1 MKLNVF
7 FSWQVETDLQGI
19 KTKEFLKSCINS
31 AINSINDKGELK
43 GVWLEL
49 HEGLDRVPG
58 NADVAREMFRQIDD
72 CDIFIGD
79 FTIVQR
85 IHKCGQKF
93 LNKHGIFFRYTP
105 NCNVYGEYNRALGK
119 TDDFWKQVVLLMND
133 VNGNP
138 NDEVTVI
145 PFDTRGRRWPIS
157 FTLKENT
164 VECETKA
171 KAELLKVL
179 PSALQMSAKAAIASI
194 ERRFAPFV
202 SWYEQKKDKRLN
214 FSIIKDDDI
223 NKYKDTLLKFRKVL
237 RIVGPKSSSKT
248 ILVNKA
254 FEGTEVVNNYL
265 YCNYDDCEFD
275 DVRRKILYFQ
285 KELKN
290 LTIVVDNCPDDL
302 FDFILNQN
310 KRFGSNN
317 RIVTISVKNGERVS
331 HQFECE
337 TLDLSESM
345 KGSVSKTLQEK
356 EIDTSRQEFIMT
368 FCQDNPML
376 VNVIVSNIQPGE
388 ETKKFSDKDMTTKLI
403 GYIPDSK
410 ERKIMQSLA
419 MFEYIGWKEER
430 SEELDFILTDKNIT
444 SIDSDE
450 DIIRNTAI
458 GVIRRGISLGIIEER
473 GRTFSVTHKP
483 LAKQLIKEWLQSVD
497 EKRMLRFIKVLSDGK
512 HNWLIKEFHNRFI
525 AMNDDVEAKQMVAE
539 LFKIGSIFEK
549 SEVLNTE
556 SGSLFVETFAE
567 ICPDDV
573 NELLY
578 RFVQTR
584 STEQLKQMKDG
595 RRNIVW
601 TLAHLC
607 FIPELF
613 DKSART
619 TLILAIAENEEISN
633 NATGNFISLFPV
645 MLPATSVS
653 LDTRLKFLQKMID
666 IPSYKQ
672 IIMRA
677 LGRATLTRDFIYFR
691 GAEKIGGRESKN
703 YVPQT
708 RAEITKY
715 IEGCLDLIKNEI
727 RSDSAIK
734 FEAIKVVEE
743 NTITLCD
750 SGYASL
756 VLPIVEMVC
765 SIQNNKWERMR
776 HNLSLFR
783 NKLQIKMTDEEND
796 KYDTI
801 INLLTSDDVVSK
813 YARIEK
819 ECFYTD
825 LKMPFEEQQRHKQQ
839 KYKALAEEIISKSQL
854 TKDILSEI
862 ACSDVIADR
871 IFGETLA
878 AKMSSEEQLQF
889 IKDYVEVCNLNKNA
903 KSGILVDFVAKV
915 DDDVFN
921 HSIEILLECRLTYTV
936 FACMARRSILPSNAL
951 FSVLNNYIEN
961 GNAHVA
967 NFNHYWNNLRFDLMT
982 DEFIISL
989 FDIILKHEGGF
1000 DVVMH
1005 IAALSLTW
1013 GERLEKSLVLKD
1025 TLSEIYIK
1033 NTSIDTSITDD
1044 YQQLKLIV
1052 ALLQNSNQIALAQH
1066 VNAQIIAAA
1075 ANSKIIFSIQYDLE
1089 DIYRLLMKNY
1099 FGIIWPSLSKAL
1111 LSEDDQVMTYIH
1123 LKELLGCPFNDGST
1137 PIIMEGNHFKE
1148 MIDWCEN
1155 NPDIAPARLAGLIP
1169 VAIGDKFTPEAIAL
1183 IDKYADKQYVLNEI
1197 ACTLD
1202 SFSSIGSVVP
1212 YYERREKIYSSLL
1225 KHKNDSVRQ
1234 WAQQNVNSCKYMTQ
1248 KEMEREKE
1256 IF

>member
-19 KTKEFLKSCINS
+19 KTKEFLKNCINS

-58 NADVAREMFRQIDD
+58 NADVAMEMFRQIDD

-133 VNGNP
+133 VNGSP
-138 NDEVTVI
+138 NDDVTVI

-164 VECETKA
+164 VECEKKA

-265 YCNYDDCEFD
+265 YCNYDDCESD

-345 KGSVSKTLQEK
+345 KDSVSKTLQEK

-388 ETKKFSDKDMTTKLI
+388 ETKKFSDKEITTKLI

-497 EKRMLRFIKVLSDGK
+497 EKRMVRFIKVLSDGK

-889 IKDYVEVCNLNKNA
+889 IKDYVEVCNLNENA

-1025 TLSEIYIK
+1025 ALSEIYIK

-1052 ALLQNSNQIALAQH
+1052 TLLQNSNQIALAQH

-1075 ANSKIIFSIQYDLE
+1075 ANSEIIFSIQYDLE

-1123 LKELLGCPFNDGST
+1123 LKELLGCSFNDGST

-1225 KHKNDSVRQ
+1225 NHKNDSVRQ
-1234 WAQQNVNSCKYMTQ
+1234 WAQQNVNSCKYMIQ

>member
-133 VNGNP
+133 VNGSP
-138 NDEVTVI
+138 NDDVTVI

-164 VECETKA
+164 VECEKKA

-194 ERRFAPFV
+194 ERKFAPFV

-237 RIVGPKSSSKT
+237 RIVGPKSTSKT

-254 FEGTEVVNNYL
+254 YEGTELVNNYL
-265 YCNYDDCEFD
+265 YCNYDDCESY

-317 RIVTISVKNGERVS
+317 RIIAISVKDGEKVS
-331 HQFECE
+331 PQFQYE

-345 KGSVSKTLQEK
+345 KESVSKTLQEK
-356 EIDTSRQEFIMT
+356 EIDTSRQKLIMT

-388 ETKKFSDKDMTTKLI
+388 ETKKFSEKDITTKLI

-430 SEELDFILTDKNIT
+430 SKELDFILTDKNIT
-444 SIDSDE
+444 SIDGDK

-458 GVIRRGISLGIIEER
+458 GIIRKGISLGIIEER

-525 AMNDDVEAKQMVAE
+525 AMNDDAEAKQMVAE

-619 TLILAIAENEEISN
+619 TLILAVAENEEISN
-633 NATGNFISLFPV
+633 NATGNFISLFPI

-653 LDTRLKFLQKMID
+653 LDTRLIFLQKMID

-672 IIMRA
+672 VIMRA
-677 LGRATLTRDFIYFR
+677 LGRATLIRDFIYFR
-691 GAEKIGGRESKN
+691 GAEKIGGRE
-703 YVPQT
+703 
-708 RAEITKY
+708 
-715 IEGCLDLIKNEI
+715 
-727 RSDSAIK
+727 
-734 FEAIKVVEE
+734 
-743 NTITLCD
+743 
-750 SGYASL
+750 
-756 VLPIVEMVC
+756 
-765 SIQNNKWERMR
+765 
-776 HNLSLFR
+776 
-783 NKLQIKMTDEEND
+783 
-796 KYDTI
+796 
-801 INLLTSDDVVSK
+801 
-813 YARIEK
+813 
-819 ECFYTD
+819 
-825 LKMPFEEQQRHKQQ
+825 
-839 KYKALAEEIISKSQL
+839 
-854 TKDILSEI
+854 
-862 ACSDVIADR
+862 
-871 IFGETLA
+871 
-878 AKMSSEEQLQF
+878 
-889 IKDYVEVCNLNKNA
+889 NKN
-903 KSGILVDFVAKV
+903 
-915 DDDVFN
+915 
-921 HSIEILLECRLTYTV
+921 
-936 FACMARRSILPSNAL
+936 
-951 FSVLNNYIEN
+951 
-961 GNAHVA
+961 
-967 NFNHYWNNLRFDLMT
+967 
-982 DEFIISL
+982 
-989 FDIILKHEGGF
+989 
-1000 DVVMH
+1000 
-1005 IAALSLTW
+1005 
-1013 GERLEKSLVLKD
+1013 
-1025 TLSEIYIK
+1025 
-1033 NTSIDTSITDD
+1033 
-1044 YQQLKLIV
+1044 
-1052 ALLQNSNQIALAQH
+1052 
-1066 VNAQIIAAA
+1066 
-1075 ANSKIIFSIQYDLE
+1075 
-1089 DIYRLLMKNY
+1089 
-1099 FGIIWPSLSKAL
+1099 
-1111 LSEDDQVMTYIH
+1111 
-1123 LKELLGCPFNDGST
+1123 
-1137 PIIMEGNHFKE
+1137 
-1148 MIDWCEN
+1148 
-1155 NPDIAPARLAGLIP
+1155 
-1169 VAIGDKFTPEAIAL
+1169 
-1183 IDKYADKQYVLNEI
+1183 
-1197 ACTLD
+1197 
-1202 SFSSIGSVVP
+1202 
-1212 YYERREKIYSSLL
+1212 
-1225 KHKNDSVRQ
+1225 
-1234 WAQQNVNSCKYMTQ
+1234 
-1248 KEMEREKE
+1248 
-1256 IF
+1256 

>member
-388 ETKKFSDKDMTTKLI
+388 ETKKFSDKDITTKLI

-556 SGSLFVETFAE
+556 RGSLFVETFAE

-677 LGRATLTRDFIYFR
+677 LGRAALTRDFIYFR

-936 FACMARRSILPSNAL
+936 FACMARRSILP
-951 FSVLNNYIEN
+951 
-961 GNAHVA
+961 
-967 NFNHYWNNLRFDLMT
+967 
-982 DEFIISL
+982 II
-989 FDIILKHEGGF
+989 IK
-1000 DVVMH
+1000 
-1005 IAALSLTW
+1005 T
-1013 GERLEKSLVLKD
+1013 
-1025 TLSEIYIK
+1025 YIK
-1033 NTSIDTSITDD
+1033 
-1044 YQQLKLIV
+1044 
-1052 ALLQNSNQIALAQH
+1052 
-1066 VNAQIIAAA
+1066 
-1075 ANSKIIFSIQYDLE
+1075 
-1089 DIYRLLMKNY
+1089 
-1099 FGIIWPSLSKAL
+1099 
-1111 LSEDDQVMTYIH
+1111 
-1123 LKELLGCPFNDGST
+1123 
-1137 PIIMEGNHFKE
+1137 
-1148 MIDWCEN
+1148 
-1155 NPDIAPARLAGLIP
+1155 
-1169 VAIGDKFTPEAIAL
+1169 
-1183 IDKYADKQYVLNEI
+1183 
-1197 ACTLD
+1197 
-1202 SFSSIGSVVP
+1202 
-1212 YYERREKIYSSLL
+1212 
-1225 KHKNDSVRQ
+1225 
-1234 WAQQNVNSCKYMTQ
+1234 
-1248 KEMEREKE
+1248 
-1256 IF
+1256 

>member
-1 MKLNVF
+1 M
-7 FSWQVETDLQGI
+7 
-19 KTKEFLKSCINS
+19 
-31 AINSINDKGELK
+31 
-43 GVWLEL
+43 
-49 HEGLDRVPG
+49 
-58 NADVAREMFRQIDD
+58 
-72 CDIFIGD
+72 
-79 FTIVQR
+79 
-85 IHKCGQKF
+85 
-93 LNKHGIFFRYTP
+93 
-105 NCNVYGEYNRALGK
+105 
-119 TDDFWKQVVLLMND
+119 
-133 VNGNP
+133 
-138 NDEVTVI
+138 
-145 PFDTRGRRWPIS
+145 
-157 FTLKENT
+157 
-164 VECETKA
+164 
-171 KAELLKVL
+171 
-179 PSALQMSAKAAIASI
+179 
-194 ERRFAPFV
+194 
-202 SWYEQKKDKRLN
+202 
-214 FSIIKDDDI
+214 KDDDI

-265 YCNYDDCEFD
+265 YCNYDDCESD

-345 KGSVSKTLQEK
+345 KGSVSKTLHEK
-356 EIDTSRQEFIMT
+356 EIDTSRQEFIIT

-376 VNVIVSNIQPGE
+376 VNVVVSNIQPGE
-388 ETKKFSDKDMTTKLI
+388 ETKKFSDKDITTKLI

-982 DEFIISL
+982 DEFIIS
-989 FDIILKHEGGF
+989 
-1000 DVVMH
+1000 
-1005 IAALSLTW
+1005 
-1013 GERLEKSLVLKD
+1013 
-1025 TLSEIYIK
+1025 
-1033 NTSIDTSITDD
+1033 
-1044 YQQLKLIV
+1044 
-1052 ALLQNSNQIALAQH
+1052 
-1066 VNAQIIAAA
+1066 
-1075 ANSKIIFSIQYDLE
+1075 
-1089 DIYRLLMKNY
+1089 
-1099 FGIIWPSLSKAL
+1099 
-1111 LSEDDQVMTYIH
+1111 
-1123 LKELLGCPFNDGST
+1123 
-1137 PIIMEGNHFKE
+1137 
-1148 MIDWCEN
+1148 
-1155 NPDIAPARLAGLIP
+1155 
-1169 VAIGDKFTPEAIAL
+1169 
-1183 IDKYADKQYVLNEI
+1183 
-1197 ACTLD
+1197 
-1202 SFSSIGSVVP
+1202 
-1212 YYERREKIYSSLL
+1212 
-1225 KHKNDSVRQ
+1225 
-1234 WAQQNVNSCKYMTQ
+1234 
-1248 KEMEREKE
+1248 
-1256 IF
+1256 

>member
-133 VNGNP
+133 VNGSP
-138 NDEVTVI
+138 NDDVTVI

-164 VECETKA
+164 VECEKKA
-171 KAELLKVL
+171 KVELLKVL

-194 ERRFAPFV
+194 ERKFAPFV

-237 RIVGPKSSSKT
+237 RIVGPKSTSKT

-254 FEGTEVVNNYL
+254 YEGTELVNNYL
-265 YCNYDDCEFD
+265 YCNYDDCESY

-285 KELKN
+285 KELNN
-290 LTIVVDNCPDDL
+290 LTIVVDNCPNNL
-302 FDFILNQN
+302 FEYILDQN

-317 RIVTISVKNGERVS
+317 RIIAISVKDGEKVS
-331 HQFECE
+331 HQFQYE

-345 KGSVSKTLQEK
+345 KESVSKTLLEK
-356 EIDTSRQEFIMT
+356 EIDTSRQELIMT

-376 VNVIVSNIQPGE
+376 VDVIVSNIQLKE
-388 ETKKFSDKDMTTKLI
+388 EIKKFSDEDITTKLI
-403 GYIPDSK
+403 GYIPGSI
-410 ERKIMQSLA
+410 ERKIIQSLA

-430 SEELDFILTDKNIT
+430 SKELDFILTDKNIT
-444 SIDSDE
+444 SIDGDK

-458 GVIRRGISLGIIEER
+458 GIIRKGISLGIIEER
-473 GRTFSVTHKP
+473 GRTFSVMHKP

-497 EKRMLRFIKVLSDGK
+497 VERMVKFIYALSEGD
-512 HNWLIKEFHNRFI
+512 HNWLIKEFHNRFR
-525 AMNDDVEAKQMVAE
+525 AMSDDEYAKQMVSE
-539 LFKIGSIFEK
+539 LFKVGSVFEK

-556 SGSLFVETFAE
+556 SGSLFVETFAD
-567 ICPDDV
+567 ICPDAV
-573 NELLY
+573 NEMLY
-578 RFVQTR
+578 RFVQAM
-584 STEQLKQMKDG
+584 STEQIKQIKEG

-601 TLAHLC
+601 TLSHLC

-613 DKSART
+613 AKSAET
-619 TLILAIAENEEISN
+619 TLMFAVAENEEFSN
-633 NATGNFISLFPV
+633 NATGNFISLFPI

-653 LDTRLKFLQKMID
+653 LDARLHFLQAMID

-672 IIMRA
+672 VIMRA

-691 GAEKIGGRESKN
+691 GAEEIGGRENKN

-708 RAEITKY
+708 RAEITRY
-715 IEGCLDLIKNEI
+715 IKGCLDLIKKEI
-727 RSDSAIK
+727 ESDSAIK
-734 FEAIKVVEE
+734 LEAIKVVEE

-825 LKMPFEEQQRHKQQ
+825 LKMPFEEQQKNKQQ

-878 AKMSSEEQLQF
+878 DKMSSEEQLQF
-889 IKDYVEVCNLNKNA
+889 IKDYVEVCNLNENV

-921 HSIEILLECRLTYTV
+921 HSIKILLECRLTYTV
-936 FACMARRSILPSNAL
+936 FACMARRSILPSDVL

-967 NFNHYWNNLRFDLMT
+967 DFNHYWNNLRFDLMT
-982 DEFIISL
+982 DKFIISL

-1005 IAALSLTW
+1005 IALSLTW

-1025 TLSEIYIK
+1025 TLSDIYIK
-1033 NTSIDTSITDD
+1033 NTSIDKSITDY
-1044 YQQLKLIV
+1044 YQQLRII
-1052 ALLQNSNQIALAQH
+1052 ASLLQNGNQIALAQH
-1066 VNAQIIAAA
+1066 VNAQIIAAV
-1075 ANSKIIFSIQYDLE
+1075 ANSKIIFSVQYDLE

-1123 LKELLGCPFNDGST
+1123 LKELLGCSYNDGST

-1202 SFSSIGSVVP
+1202 SFSSVGSVVP

-1234 WAQQNVNSCKYMTQ
+1234 WARQNVNSCKYMIQ

-1256 IF
+1256 IL

>member
-1 MKLNVF
+1 M
-7 FSWQVETDLQGI
+7 
-19 KTKEFLKSCINS
+19 
-31 AINSINDKGELK
+31 
-43 GVWLEL
+43 
-49 HEGLDRVPG
+49 
-58 NADVAREMFRQIDD
+58 
-72 CDIFIGD
+72 
-79 FTIVQR
+79 
-85 IHKCGQKF
+85 
-93 LNKHGIFFRYTP
+93 NKHGIFFRYTP

-265 YCNYDDCEFD
+265 YCNYDDCESD

-337 TLDLSESM
+337 TLDLSESI

-388 ETKKFSDKDMTTKLI
+388 ETKKFSDKDITTKLI

-549 SEVLNTE
+549 SEVLDTE

-677 LGRATLTRDFIYFR
+677 LG
-691 GAEKIGGRESKN
+691 
-703 YVPQT
+703 
-708 RAEITKY
+708 
-715 IEGCLDLIKNEI
+715 
-727 RSDSAIK
+727 
-734 FEAIKVVEE
+734 
-743 NTITLCD
+743 
-750 SGYASL
+750 SL
-756 VLPIVEMVC
+756 
-765 SIQNNKWERMR
+765 S
-776 HNLSLFR
+776 
-783 NKLQIKMTDEEND
+783 
-796 KYDTI
+796 
-801 INLLTSDDVVSK
+801 
-813 YARIEK
+813 
-819 ECFYTD
+819 
-825 LKMPFEEQQRHKQQ
+825 
-839 KYKALAEEIISKSQL
+839 
-854 TKDILSEI
+854 
-862 ACSDVIADR
+862 
-871 IFGETLA
+871 
-878 AKMSSEEQLQF
+878 
-889 IKDYVEVCNLNKNA
+889 
-903 KSGILVDFVAKV
+903 
-915 DDDVFN
+915 
-921 HSIEILLECRLTYTV
+921 
-936 FACMARRSILPSNAL
+936 
-951 FSVLNNYIEN
+951 
-961 GNAHVA
+961 
-967 NFNHYWNNLRFDLMT
+967 
-982 DEFIISL
+982 
-989 FDIILKHEGGF
+989 
-1000 DVVMH
+1000 
-1005 IAALSLTW
+1005 
-1013 GERLEKSLVLKD
+1013 
-1025 TLSEIYIK
+1025 
-1033 NTSIDTSITDD
+1033 
-1044 YQQLKLIV
+1044 
-1052 ALLQNSNQIALAQH
+1052 
-1066 VNAQIIAAA
+1066 
-1075 ANSKIIFSIQYDLE
+1075 FSI
-1089 DIYRLLMKNY
+1089 
-1099 FGIIWPSLSKAL
+1099 
-1111 LSEDDQVMTYIH
+1111 
-1123 LKELLGCPFNDGST
+1123 
-1137 PIIMEGNHFKE
+1137 
-1148 MIDWCEN
+1148 
-1155 NPDIAPARLAGLIP
+1155 
-1169 VAIGDKFTPEAIAL
+1169 
-1183 IDKYADKQYVLNEI
+1183 
-1197 ACTLD
+1197 
-1202 SFSSIGSVVP
+1202 
-1212 YYERREKIYSSLL
+1212 
-1225 KHKNDSVRQ
+1225 
-1234 WAQQNVNSCKYMTQ
+1234 
-1248 KEMEREKE
+1248 
-1256 IF
+1256 

>member
-19 KTKEFLKSCINS
+19 KTKEFLKNCINS

-58 NADVAREMFRQIDD
+58 NADVAMEMFRQIDD

-133 VNGNP
+133 VNGSP
-138 NDEVTVI
+138 NDDVTVI

-164 VECETKA
+164 VECEKKA

-265 YCNYDDCEFD
+265 YCNYDDCESD

-388 ETKKFSDKDMTTKLI
+388 ETKKFSDKEITTKLI

-410 ERKIMQSLA
+410 KRKIMQSLA

-497 EKRMLRFIKVLSDGK
+497 EKRMVRFIKVLSDGK

-567 ICPDDV
+567 ICPGDV

-889 IKDYVEVCNLNKNA
+889 IKDYVEVCNLNENA

-1025 TLSEIYIK
+1025 ALSEIYIK

-1052 ALLQNSNQIALAQH
+1052 TLLQNSNQIALAQH

-1075 ANSKIIFSIQYDLE
+1075 ANSEIIFSIQYDLE

-1123 LKELLGCPFNDGST
+1123 LKELLGCSFNDGST

-1183 IDKYADKQYVLNEI
+1183 VDKYADKQYVLNEI

-1202 SFSSIGSVVP
+1202 SFSSIGSVVS

-1225 KHKNDSVRQ
+1225 NHKNDSVRQ
-1234 WAQQNVNSCKYMTQ
+1234 WAQQNVNSCKYMIQ

>member
-19 KTKEFLKSCINS
+19 KTKEFLKNCINS

-58 NADVAREMFRQIDD
+58 NADVAMEMFRQIDD

-133 VNGNP
+133 VNGSP
-138 NDEVTVI
+138 NDDVTVI

-164 VECETKA
+164 VECEKKA

-265 YCNYDDCEFD
+265 YCNYDDCESD

-388 ETKKFSDKDMTTKLI
+388 ETKKFSDKEITTKLI

-497 EKRMLRFIKVLSDGK
+497 EKRMVRFIKVLSDGK

-889 IKDYVEVCNLNKNA
+889 IKDYVEVCNLNENA

-1000 DVVMH
+1000 DVVIH

-1013 GERLEKSLVLKD
+1013 GERLEKSIVLKD
-1025 TLSEIYIK
+1025 ALSEIYIK

-1052 ALLQNSNQIALAQH
+1052 TLLQNSNQIALAQH

-1123 LKELLGCPFNDGST
+1123 LKELLGCSFNDGST

-1225 KHKNDSVRQ
+1225 NHKNDSVRQ
-1234 WAQQNVNSCKYMTQ
+1234 WAQQNVNSCKYMIQ

>member
-19 KTKEFLKSCINS
+19 KTKEFLKNCINS

-58 NADVAREMFRQIDD
+58 NADVAMEMFRQIDD

-133 VNGNP
+133 VNGSP
-138 NDEVTVI
+138 NDDVTVI

-164 VECETKA
+164 VECEKKA

-265 YCNYDDCEFD
+265 YCNYDDCESD

-388 ETKKFSDKDMTTKLI
+388 ETKKFSDKEITTKLI

-497 EKRMLRFIKVLSDGK
+497 EKRMVRFIKVLSDGK

-889 IKDYVEVCNLNKNA
+889 IKDYVEVCNLNENA

-915 DDDVFN
+915 DNDVFN

-1013 GERLEKSLVLKD
+1013 GERLEKSIVLKD
-1025 TLSEIYIK
+1025 ALSEIYIK

-1052 ALLQNSNQIALAQH
+1052 TLLQNSNQIALAQH

-1123 LKELLGCPFNDGST
+1123 LKELLGCSFNDGST

-1225 KHKNDSVRQ
+1225 NHKNDSVRQ
-1234 WAQQNVNSCKYMTQ
+1234 WAQQNVNSCKYMIQ

>member
-19 KTKEFLKSCINS
+19 KTKEFLKNCINS

-58 NADVAREMFRQIDD
+58 NADVAMEMFRQIDD
-72 CDIFIGD
+72 CDIFIGE

-133 VNGNP
+133 VNGSP
-138 NDEVTVI
+138 NDDVTVI

-164 VECETKA
+164 VECEKKA

-265 YCNYDDCEFD
+265 YCNYDDCESD

-388 ETKKFSDKDMTTKLI
+388 ETKKFSDKEITTKLI

-497 EKRMLRFIKVLSDGK
+497 EKRMVRFIKVLSDGK

-889 IKDYVEVCNLNKNA
+889 IKDYVEVCNLNENA

-1013 GERLEKSLVLKD
+1013 GERLEKSIVLKD
-1025 TLSEIYIK
+1025 ALSEIYIK

-1052 ALLQNSNQIALAQH
+1052 TLLQNSNQIALAQH

-1123 LKELLGCPFNDGST
+1123 LKELLGCSFNDGST

-1225 KHKNDSVRQ
+1225 NHKNDSVRQ
-1234 WAQQNVNSCKYMTQ
+1234 WAQQNVNSCKYMIQ

>member
-1 MKLNVF
+1 M
-7 FSWQVETDLQGI
+7 
-19 KTKEFLKSCINS
+19 
-31 AINSINDKGELK
+31 
-43 GVWLEL
+43 
-49 HEGLDRVPG
+49 
-58 NADVAREMFRQIDD
+58 
-72 CDIFIGD
+72 
-79 FTIVQR
+79 
-85 IHKCGQKF
+85 
-93 LNKHGIFFRYTP
+93 
-105 NCNVYGEYNRALGK
+105 
-119 TDDFWKQVVLLMND
+119 
-133 VNGNP
+133 
-138 NDEVTVI
+138 
-145 PFDTRGRRWPIS
+145 
-157 FTLKENT
+157 
-164 VECETKA
+164 
-171 KAELLKVL
+171 
-179 PSALQMSAKAAIASI
+179 
-194 ERRFAPFV
+194 
-202 SWYEQKKDKRLN
+202 
-214 FSIIKDDDI
+214 
-223 NKYKDTLLKFRKVL
+223 
-237 RIVGPKSSSKT
+237 
-248 ILVNKA
+248 
-254 FEGTEVVNNYL
+254 
-265 YCNYDDCEFD
+265 
-275 DVRRKILYFQ
+275 
-285 KELKN
+285 
-290 LTIVVDNCPDDL
+290 VDNCPDDL

-317 RIVTISVKNGERVS
+317 RIIAISVKDGEKVS
-331 HQFECE
+331 PQFQYE

-345 KGSVSKTLQEK
+345 KKSVSKTLLEK
-356 EIDTSRQEFIMT
+356 EIDTSRQKLIMT

-388 ETKKFSDKDMTTKLI
+388 DTKKFSEKNITTKLI

-444 SIDSDE
+444 SIDGDE

-473 GRTFSVTHKP
+473 GRTFSVTQKP

-525 AMNDDVEAKQMVAE
+525 AMNDDAEAKQMVAE

-613 DKSART
+613 EKSART
-619 TLILAIAENEEISN
+619 TLILAVAENEEISN
-633 NATGNFISLFPV
+633 NATGNFISLFPI

-677 LGRATLTRDFIYFR
+677 IGRATLTRDFIYFR

-708 RAEITKY
+708 RAEIIKY

-727 RSDSAIK
+727 ISDSAIK
-734 FEAIKVVEE
+734 IEAIKVIED

-765 SIQNNKWERMR
+765 SKQNNKWERMR

-783 NKLQIKMTDEEND
+783 NKLQIMMTKEEKD
-796 KYDTI
+796 KFDAI
-801 INLLTSDDVVSK
+801 IKLLTGEDVVSK
-813 YARIEK
+813 YTRIEK

-825 LKMPFEEQQRHKQQ
+825 LKMPFEEQQRHKQE
-839 KYKALAEEIISKSQL
+839 KYKALAEEIISKNQL

-878 AKMSSEEQLQF
+878 TMMSSEKQLLF
-889 IKDYVEVCNLNKNA
+889 IRDYVEICNSNENA
-903 KSGILVDFVAKV
+903 KSGILVDFIAKV
-915 DDDVFN
+915 DDEVF
-921 HSIEILLECRLTYTV
+921 HQSIEILLECRLTYTV
-936 FACMARRSILPSNAL
+936 FACIARRSILPSDDL

-967 NFNHYWNNLRFDLMT
+967 DFNHYWNNVRFDLMT

-989 FDIILKHEGGF
+989 
-1000 DVVMH
+1000 
-1005 IAALSLTW
+1005 
-1013 GERLEKSLVLKD
+1013 
-1025 TLSEIYIK
+1025 
-1033 NTSIDTSITDD
+1033 
-1044 YQQLKLIV
+1044 
-1052 ALLQNSNQIALAQH
+1052 
-1066 VNAQIIAAA
+1066 
-1075 ANSKIIFSIQYDLE
+1075 
-1089 DIYRLLMKNY
+1089 
-1099 FGIIWPSLSKAL
+1099 
-1111 LSEDDQVMTYIH
+1111 
-1123 LKELLGCPFNDGST
+1123 
-1137 PIIMEGNHFKE
+1137 
-1148 MIDWCEN
+1148 
-1155 NPDIAPARLAGLIP
+1155 
-1169 VAIGDKFTPEAIAL
+1169 
-1183 IDKYADKQYVLNEI
+1183 
-1197 ACTLD
+1197 
-1202 SFSSIGSVVP
+1202 
-1212 YYERREKIYSSLL
+1212 
-1225 KHKNDSVRQ
+1225 
-1234 WAQQNVNSCKYMTQ
+1234 
-1248 KEMEREKE
+1248 
-1256 IF
+1256 

>member
-19 KTKEFLKSCINS
+19 KTKEFLKNCINS

-58 NADVAREMFRQIDD
+58 NADVAMEMFRQIDD

-133 VNGNP
+133 VNGSP
-138 NDEVTVI
+138 NDDVTVI

-164 VECETKA
+164 VECEKKA
-171 KAELLKVL
+171 KTELLKVL

-265 YCNYDDCEFD
+265 YCNYDDCESD

-368 FCQDNPML
+368 FCQDNPMS

-388 ETKKFSDKDMTTKLI
+388 ETKKFSDKEITTKLI

-497 EKRMLRFIKVLSDGK
+497 EKRMVRFIKVLSDGK

-595 RRNIVW
+595 RRIIVW

-889 IKDYVEVCNLNKNA
+889 IKDYVEVCNLNENA

-936 FACMARRSILPSNAL
+936 FACMARRSILPINAL

-1025 TLSEIYIK
+1025 ALSEIYIK

-1052 ALLQNSNQIALAQH
+1052 TLLQNSNQIALAQH

-1075 ANSKIIFSIQYDLE
+1075 ANSEIIFSIQYDLE

-1123 LKELLGCPFNDGST
+1123 LKELLGCSFNDGST

-1225 KHKNDSVRQ
+1225 NHKNDSVRQ
-1234 WAQQNVNSCKYMTQ
+1234 WAQQNVNSCKYMIQ

>member
-133 VNGNP
+133 VNGSP
-138 NDEVTVI
+138 NDDVTVI

-164 VECETKA
+164 VECEKKA

-194 ERRFAPFV
+194 ERKFAPFV

-237 RIVGPKSSSKT
+237 RIVGPKSTSKT

-254 FEGTEVVNNYL
+254 YEGTELVNNYL
-265 YCNYDDCEFD
+265 YCNYDDCESY

-290 LTIVVDNCPDDL
+290 LTIVVDNCSDDL

-317 RIVTISVKNGERVS
+317 RIIAISVKDGEKVS
-331 HQFECE
+331 PQFQYE

-345 KGSVSKTLQEK
+345 KESVSKTLQEK
-356 EIDTSRQEFIMT
+356 EIDTSRQKLIMT

-388 ETKKFSDKDMTTKLI
+388 ETKKFSEKDITTKLI

-430 SEELDFILTDKNIT
+430 SKELDFILTDKNIT
-444 SIDSDE
+444 SIDGDK

-458 GVIRRGISLGIIEER
+458 GIIRKGISLGIIEER

-525 AMNDDVEAKQMVAE
+525 AMNDDAEAKQMVAE

-619 TLILAIAENEEISN
+619 TLILAVAENEEISN
-633 NATGNFISLFPV
+633 NATGNFISLFPI

-653 LDTRLKFLQKMID
+653 LDTRLIFLQKMID

-672 IIMRA
+672 VIMRA
-677 LGRATLTRDFIYFR
+677 LGRATLIRDFIYFR
-691 GAEKIGGRESKN
+691 GAEKIGGRENKN

-708 RAEITKY
+708 RAEITRY
-715 IEGCLDLIKNEI
+715 IKGCLDLIKKEI
-727 RSDSAIK
+727 ESDNAIK
-734 FEAIKVVEE
+734 LEAIKVVEE
-743 NTITLCD
+743 NTISLCD

-783 NKLQIKMTDEEND
+783 NKPQIRN
-796 KYDTI
+796 
-801 INLLTSDDVVSK
+801 
-813 YARIEK
+813 
-819 ECFYTD
+819 
-825 LKMPFEEQQRHKQQ
+825 
-839 KYKALAEEIISKSQL
+839 
-854 TKDILSEI
+854 
-862 ACSDVIADR
+862 
-871 IFGETLA
+871 
-878 AKMSSEEQLQF
+878 
-889 IKDYVEVCNLNKNA
+889 
-903 KSGILVDFVAKV
+903 
-915 DDDVFN
+915 
-921 HSIEILLECRLTYTV
+921 
-936 FACMARRSILPSNAL
+936 
-951 FSVLNNYIEN
+951 
-961 GNAHVA
+961 
-967 NFNHYWNNLRFDLMT
+967 
-982 DEFIISL
+982 
-989 FDIILKHEGGF
+989 
-1000 DVVMH
+1000 
-1005 IAALSLTW
+1005 
-1013 GERLEKSLVLKD
+1013 
-1025 TLSEIYIK
+1025 
-1033 NTSIDTSITDD
+1033 
-1044 YQQLKLIV
+1044 
-1052 ALLQNSNQIALAQH
+1052 
-1066 VNAQIIAAA
+1066 
-1075 ANSKIIFSIQYDLE
+1075 
-1089 DIYRLLMKNY
+1089 
-1099 FGIIWPSLSKAL
+1099 
-1111 LSEDDQVMTYIH
+1111 
-1123 LKELLGCPFNDGST
+1123 
-1137 PIIMEGNHFKE
+1137 
-1148 MIDWCEN
+1148 
-1155 NPDIAPARLAGLIP
+1155 
-1169 VAIGDKFTPEAIAL
+1169 
-1183 IDKYADKQYVLNEI
+1183 
-1197 ACTLD
+1197 
-1202 SFSSIGSVVP
+1202 
-1212 YYERREKIYSSLL
+1212 
-1225 KHKNDSVRQ
+1225 
-1234 WAQQNVNSCKYMTQ
+1234 
-1248 KEMEREKE
+1248 
-1256 IF
+1256 

>member
-19 KTKEFLKSCINS
+19 KTKEFLKNCINS

-58 NADVAREMFRQIDD
+58 NADVAMEMFRQIDD

-133 VNGNP
+133 VNGSP
-138 NDEVTVI
+138 NDDVTVI

-164 VECETKA
+164 VECEKKA

-265 YCNYDDCEFD
+265 YCNYDDCESD

-290 LTIVVDNCPDDL
+290 LIIVVDNCPDDL

-388 ETKKFSDKDMTTKLI
+388 ETKKFSDKEITTKLI

-497 EKRMLRFIKVLSDGK
+497 EKRMVRFIKVLSDGK

-889 IKDYVEVCNLNKNA
+889 IKDYVEVCNLNENA

-915 DDDVFN
+915 DNDVFN

-1013 GERLEKSLVLKD
+1013 GERLEKSIVLKD
-1025 TLSEIYIK
+1025 ALSEIYIK

-1052 ALLQNSNQIALAQH
+1052 TLLQNSNQIALAQH

-1123 LKELLGCPFNDGST
+1123 LKELLGCSFNDGST

-1225 KHKNDSVRQ
+1225 NHKNDSVRQ
-1234 WAQQNVNSCKYMTQ
+1234 WAQQNVNSCKYMIQ

>member
-79 FTIVQR
+79 FTIVQS

-133 VNGNP
+133 VNGSP
-138 NDEVTVI
+138 NDDVTVI

-164 VECETKA
+164 VGCEKKA

-237 RIVGPKSSSKT
+237 RIVGPKSTSKT

-254 FEGTEVVNNYL
+254 YEGTELVNNYL
-265 YCNYDDCEFD
+265 YCNYDDCESN

-285 KELKN
+285 KELNN
-290 LTIVVDNCPDDL
+290 LTIVVDNCPNDL
-302 FDFILNQN
+302 FEYILDQN

-317 RIVTISVKNGERVS
+317 RIIAISVKDGEKVS
-331 HQFECE
+331 PQFQYE

-345 KGSVSKTLQEK
+345 KESVSKTLLEK
-356 EIDTSRQEFIMT
+356 EIDTSRQKLIMT

-376 VNVIVSNIQPGE
+376 VDVIVSNIQLRE
-388 ETKKFSDKDMTTKLI
+388 ETKKFSDEDITTKLI
-403 GYIPDSK
+403 GYIPGSM
-410 ERKIMQSLA
+410 ERKIIQSLA

-430 SEELDFILTDKNIT
+430 SKELDFILTDKNIT
-444 SIDSDE
+444 SIDGDK

-458 GVIRRGISLGIIEER
+458 GIIRKGISLGIIEER

-497 EKRMLRFIKVLSDGK
+497 VERMVKFIYALSEGD

-525 AMNDDVEAKQMVAE
+525 AMSDDEYAKQMVSE
-539 LFKIGSIFEK
+539 LFKVGSVFEK

-567 ICPDDV
+567 ICPDAV
-573 NELLY
+573 NEMLY
-578 RFVQTR
+578 RFVQAM
-584 STEQLKQMKDG
+584 STEQIKQIKEG

-601 TLAHLC
+601 TLSHLC
-607 FIPELF
+607 FIPEF
-613 DKSART
+613 FVKSAET
-619 TLILAIAENEEISN
+619 TLMFAVAENEEFSN
-633 NATGNFISLFPV
+633 NATGNFISLFPI

-653 LDTRLKFLQKMID
+653 LDARLHFLQTMID

-672 IIMRA
+672 VIMRA

-691 GAEKIGGRESKN
+691 GAEKIGGRENKN

-708 RAEITKY
+708 RAEITRY
-715 IEGCLDLIKNEI
+715 IKGCLDLIKNEI
-727 RSDSAIK
+727 ESDSAIK
-734 FEAIKVVEE
+734 LEAIKVVEE

-765 SIQNNKWERMR
+765 SIQSNKWERMR

-889 IKDYVEVCNLNKNA
+889 IKDYVEVCNLNENA
-903 KSGILVDFVAKV
+903 KSSILVDFVAKV

-967 NFNHYWNNLRFDLMT
+967 DFNHYWNNLCFDLMT

-989 FDIILKHEGGF
+989 FDIILKHDGGF
-1000 DVVMH
+1000 GVVMH
-1005 IAALSLTW
+1005 IALSLTW

-1052 ALLQNSNQIALAQH
+1052 TLLQNSNQIALAQH

-1089 DIYRLLMKNY
+1089 NIYRLLMKNY
-1099 FGIIWPSLSKAL
+1099 FGIIWPSLSIAL
-1111 LSEDDQVMTYIH
+1111 LSENDQVMTYIH
-1123 LKELLGCPFNDGST
+1123 LKELLGCSFNDGST

-1202 SFSSIGSVVP
+1202 SFSSVGSVVP

-1234 WAQQNVNSCKYMTQ
+1234 WAQQNVNSCKYMIQ
-1248 KEMEREKE
+1248 EEVEREKE
-1256 IF
+1256 IL

>member
-19 KTKEFLKSCINS
+19 KTKEFLKNCINS

-58 NADVAREMFRQIDD
+58 NADVAMEMFRQIDD

-133 VNGNP
+133 VNGSP
-138 NDEVTVI
+138 NDDVTVI

-164 VECETKA
+164 VECEKKA

-265 YCNYDDCEFD
+265 YCNYDDCESD

-388 ETKKFSDKDMTTKLI
+388 ETKKFSDKEITTKLI

-497 EKRMLRFIKVLSDGK
+497 EKRMVRFIKVLSDGR
-512 HNWLIKEFHNRFI
+512 HNLLIKEFHNRFI

-819 ECFYTD
+819 ECFYAD

-889 IKDYVEVCNLNKNA
+889 IKDYVEVCNLNENA

-1013 GERLEKSLVLKD
+1013 GERLEKSQVLKD
-1025 TLSEIYIK
+1025 ALSEIYIK
-1033 NTSIDTSITDD
+1033 NTSINTSITDD

-1052 ALLQNSNQIALAQH
+1052 TLLQNSNQIALAQH

-1075 ANSKIIFSIQYDLE
+1075 ANSEIIFSIQYDLE

-1123 LKELLGCPFNDGST
+1123 LKELLGCSFNDGST

-1225 KHKNDSVRQ
+1225 NHKNDSVRQ
-1234 WAQQNVNSCKYMTQ
+1234 WAQQNVNSCKYMIQ

>member
-133 VNGNP
+133 VNGSP
-138 NDEVTVI
+138 NDDVTVI

-164 VECETKA
+164 VECEKKA

-194 ERRFAPFV
+194 ERKFAPFV

-237 RIVGPKSSSKT
+237 RIVGPKSTSKT

-254 FEGTEVVNNYL
+254 YEGTELVNNYL
-265 YCNYDDCEFD
+265 YCNYDDCESY

-285 KELKN
+285 KELNN
-290 LTIVVDNCPDDL
+290 LTIVVDNCPNDL
-302 FDFILNQN
+302 FEYILDQN

-317 RIVTISVKNGERVS
+317 RIIAISVKDGEKVS
-331 HQFECE
+331 PQFQYEI
-337 TLDLSESM
+337 LDLSESM
-345 KGSVSKTLQEK
+345 KKSVSKTLLEK
-356 EIDTSRQEFIMT
+356 EIDTSRQKLIMT

-376 VNVIVSNIQPGE
+376 VDIIVSNIQLKE
-388 ETKKFSDKDMTTKLI
+388 ETKKFSDEDITTKLI
-403 GYIPDSK
+403 GYIPGSI
-410 ERKIMQSLA
+410 ERKIIQSLA

-430 SEELDFILTDKNIT
+430 SKELDFILTDKNIT
-444 SIDSDE
+444 SIDGDKY
-450 DIIRNTAI
+450 IIRNTAI
-458 GVIRRGISLGIIEER
+458 GIIRKGISLGIIEER

-497 EKRMLRFIKVLSDGK
+497 VERMVKFIYALSESD
-512 HNWLIKEFHNRFI
+512 HNWLIKEFHNRFR
-525 AMNDDVEAKQMVAE
+525 AMSDDEYAKQMVSE
-539 LFKIGSIFEK
+539 LFKVGSVFEK

-556 SGSLFVETFAE
+556 SGSLFVEAFAD
-567 ICPDDV
+567 ICPDAV
-573 NELLY
+573 NEMLY
-578 RFVQTR
+578 RFVQAM
-584 STEQLKQMKDG
+584 STEQIKQIEEG

-601 TLAHLC
+601 TLSHLC
-607 FIPELF
+607 FIPEF
-613 DKSART
+613 FAKSAET
-619 TLILAIAENEEISN
+619 TLMFAVAENEEFSN
-633 NATGNFISLFPV
+633 NATGNFISLFPI

-653 LDTRLKFLQKMID
+653 LDARLHFLQTMID

-672 IIMRA
+672 VIMRA

-691 GAEKIGGRESKN
+691 GAEEFGGRENKN

-708 RAEITKY
+708 RAEIIRY
-715 IEGCLDLIKNEI
+715 IKGCLDLIKKEI
-727 RSDSAIK
+727 ESDSAIK
-734 FEAIKVVEE
+734 LEAIKVVEE

-819 ECFYTD
+819 ECSYTD
-825 LKMPFEEQQRHKQQ
+825 LKMPFEEQQKHKQQ

-889 IKDYVEVCNLNKNA
+889 IKDYVEVCNLNENA
-903 KSGILVDFVAKV
+903 ESSILVDFVAKV
-915 DDDVFN
+915 DDEVFN
-921 HSIEILLECRLTYTV
+921 HSIKILLECRLTYTV

-967 NFNHYWNNLRFDLMT
+967 DFNHYWNNLRFDLMT

-1005 IAALSLTW
+1005 IALSLTW
-1013 GERLEKSLVLKD
+1013 GERLENSLVLKD

-1052 ALLQNSNQIALAQH
+1052 TLLQNSNQIALVQH

-1123 LKELLGCPFNDGST
+1123 LKELLGCSFNDGST

-1202 SFSSIGSVVP
+1202 SFSSVGSVVP
-1212 YYERREKIYSSLL
+1212 YYEQREKIYSSLL

-1234 WAQQNVNSCKYMTQ
+1234 WAQQNVNSCKYMIQ
-1248 KEMEREKE
+1248 KEKEREKE
-1256 IF
+1256 IL

>member
-19 KTKEFLKSCINS
+19 KTKEFLKNCINS

-58 NADVAREMFRQIDD
+58 NADVAMEMFRQIDD

-133 VNGNP
+133 VNGSP
-138 NDEVTVI
+138 NDDVTVI

-164 VECETKA
+164 VECEKKA

-265 YCNYDDCEFD
+265 YCNYDDCESD

-345 KGSVSKTLQEK
+345 KDSVSKTLQEK

-388 ETKKFSDKDMTTKLI
+388 ETKKFSDKEITTKLI

-473 GRTFSVTHKP
+473 GRMFSVTHKP

-497 EKRMLRFIKVLSDGK
+497 EKRMVRFIKVLSDGK

-889 IKDYVEVCNLNKNA
+889 IKDYVEVCNLNENA

-1025 TLSEIYIK
+1025 ALSEIYIK

-1052 ALLQNSNQIALAQH
+1052 TLLQNSNQIALAQH

-1075 ANSKIIFSIQYDLE
+1075 ANSEIIFSIQYDLE

-1123 LKELLGCPFNDGST
+1123 LKELLGCSFNDGST

-1225 KHKNDSVRQ
+1225 NHKNDSVRQ
-1234 WAQQNVNSCKYMTQ
+1234 WAQQNVNSCKYMIQ

>member
-1 MKLNVF
+1 M
-7 FSWQVETDLQGI
+7 ETDLQGI
-19 KTKEFLKSCINS
+19 KTKEFLKNCINS

-58 NADVAREMFRQIDD
+58 NADVAMEMFRQIDD

-133 VNGNP
+133 VNGSP
-138 NDEVTVI
+138 NDDVTVI

-164 VECETKA
+164 VECEKKA
-171 KAELLKVL
+171 KTELLKVL

-265 YCNYDDCEFD
+265 YCNYDDCESD

-345 KGSVSKTLQEK
+345 KGSASKTLQEK

-388 ETKKFSDKDMTTKLI
+388 ETKKFSDKEITTKLI

-497 EKRMLRFIKVLSDGK
+497 EKRMVRFIKVLSDGK

-889 IKDYVEVCNLNKNA
+889 IKDYVEVCNLNENA

-1025 TLSEIYIK
+1025 ALSEIYIK

-1052 ALLQNSNQIALAQH
+1052 TLLQNSNQIALAQH

-1075 ANSKIIFSIQYDLE
+1075 ANSEIIFSIQYDLE

-1123 LKELLGCPFNDGST
+1123 LKELLGCSFNDGST

-1225 KHKNDSVRQ
+1225 NHKNDSVRQ
-1234 WAQQNVNSCKYMTQ
+1234 WAQQNVNSCKYMIQ

-1256 IF
+1256 IFDLY